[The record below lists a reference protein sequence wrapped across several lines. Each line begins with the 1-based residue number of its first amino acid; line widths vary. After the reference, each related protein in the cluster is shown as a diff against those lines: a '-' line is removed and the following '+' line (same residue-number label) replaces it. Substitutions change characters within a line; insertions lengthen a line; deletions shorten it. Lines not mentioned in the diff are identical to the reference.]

1 MKYAKKNSL
10 MPQSLKHNCSTFRH
24 IVRKRNSLEKNVM
37 HMNEQKRSFLRV
49 RSVDGLKSRKGAH
62 HRNLSGSQSIIKS

>member
-1 MKYAKKNSL
+1 MPKKLLNATIIETQL
-10 MPQSLKHNCSTFRH
+10 QYFRH